1 MVEVVVALC
10 KQATRKRVYY
20 AQVDINPVKNGDGI
34 PSPGVTRAD
43 AGGAS

>member
-10 KQATRKRVYY
+10 KQARKRVYY